1 MSTVQEKTN
10 PKILEHQSSSGAGL
24 HRRRTLYLIRHG
36 EAKHN
41 VLEAH
46 AQQQAK
52 LKAEAMGLPVE
63 QTLEKM
69 ERARKAVLQDHAL
82 RDAPLTEK
90 GRQQAR
96 DCGKRLQELIENP
109 NNKRI
114 HAPTEAMVSPLT
126 RTLETCHI
134 ILDTIDPDIKA
145 HIREEI
151 QERQTQYPP
160 DTPQRRESLLRYTQ
174 HNDRFLIDHSESLE
188 KEEAD
193 QEAKVRESKEMLR
206 ERASKLFDLLVDKME
221 HRHILIVSHKG
232 YLRELERGVLGV
244 TDSPLF
250 ENAELRVYRVAF
262 TRGERKLEFLE
273 RLA

>member
-1 MSTVQEKTN
+1 MSTALEETN
-10 PKILEHQSSSGAGL
+10 PKILEHQNSSGAGL
-24 HRRRTLYLIRHG
+24 HRRRMLYLIRHG

-41 VLEAH
+41 VLEAL
-46 AQQQAK
+46 AQKEAK
-52 LKAEAMGLPVE
+52 LKADAMGLSDE
-63 QTLEKM
+63 ETLEKM
-69 ERARKAVLQDHAL
+69 EQARTAVLQDHSL

-96 DCGKRLQELIENP
+96 DCGKRLQELIKNP
-109 NNKRI
+109 NHASI
-114 HAPTEAMVSPLT
+114 HSPTEAMVSPLT
-126 RTLETCHI
+126 RTLETCRI
-134 ILDTIDPDIKA
+134 ILDTIDPNVKA

-151 QERQTQYPP
+151 QERQTRYPP

-174 HNDRFLIDHSESLE
+174 HNDRFLINHAENLE

-193 QEAKVRESKEMLR
+193 QEAEVRESKEMLR

-232 YLRELERGVLGV
+232 YLRELERGVLGL

-250 ENAELRVYRVAF
+250 ENAELRVYRVTF
-262 TRGERKLEFLE
+262 TRGERKLESLE